1 MVVQLVVG
9 APPAKRRYVWRQR
22 KQPWKGGNWC
32 DLVGLPKVPDI
43 GREGWQ
49 SGSWRRITRQT
60 VDVWRKLVSYKFD
73 EGSEPARWFLL
84 RLMWFISW
92 WHERLLKGRKMHRDH
107 SWMGSNPLIEYGST
121 DCWPKKKVWEMFQIL
136 KILSHGQ
143 SHHQVRRPP
152 WMPSDRN
159 PPVMRTAGKI

>member
-121 DCWPKKKVWEMFQIL
+121 DCWPKKNNLRNVSDPKNPQPWSITSPGTAPTLDAKRQE
-136 KILSHGQ
+136 STGDED
-143 SHHQVRRPP
+143 RR
-152 WMPSDRN
+152 
-159 PPVMRTAGKI
+159 